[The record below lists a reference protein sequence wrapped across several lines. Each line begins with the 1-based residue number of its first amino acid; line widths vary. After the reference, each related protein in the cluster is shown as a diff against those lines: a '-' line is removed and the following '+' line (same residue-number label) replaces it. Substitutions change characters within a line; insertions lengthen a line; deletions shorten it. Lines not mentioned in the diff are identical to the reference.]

1 MKRRTFLSLVGG
13 GCVLAAGGVGAFAVT
28 RTPHKALAPW
38 TIGHDRSPDPRLRAL
53 SYAILAPNPHNRQP
67 WLVELTGSDA
77 FVLHADPARRLPE
90 TDPFD
95 RQLTIGLGCFLELV
109 AMAARSDGYRPEIA
123 LFPDGPHDER
133 VSAGPV
139 AAVRL
144 VPDAA
149 AAADPLFSQV
159 LMRRSLKEPF
169 DAERTVPD
177 SVAQALIE
185 DRLPG
190 TAAVTLD
197 PGRIADLRALAW
209 EAHVIESTTA
219 RTMQES
225 VDLMRIGRA
234 EIEASPDGI
243 DLGGPFLEALAL
255 AGLMTREALADPEST
270 AFREGM
276 RLYEDM
282 HRTAMGYYWITTPAN
297 TRIDQIAAGRAYVR
311 ANLIATQSGLAMHPI
326 SQALQE
332 FPEMATHL
340 SGLHT
345 LLGADGGQRV
355 QMLARIGYGP
365 EAGPSPRWP
374 LEARLAR

>member
-13 GCVLAAGGVGAFAVT
+13 GCVLAAGGAGTFAVT

-38 TIGHDRSPDPRLRAL
+38 TIGHDRSADPRLRAL

-67 WLVELTGSDA
+67 WLVELTGSDG

-109 AMAARSDGYRPEIA
+109 DMAARSNGFRADVT
-123 LFPDGPHDER
+123 LFPDGSDAQR
-133 VSAGPV
+133 ISAGPV

-144 VPDAA
+144 IPDATA
-149 AAADPLFSQV
+149 TADPLFSQV
-159 LMRRSLKEPF
+159 LRRRSLKEPF
-169 DAERTVPD
+169 DADRTVPE

-185 DRLPG
+185 DQWPG
-190 TAAVTLD
+190 AAITLD
-197 PGRIADLRALAW
+197 EGRIADLRALAW

-255 AGLMTREALADPEST
+255 AGLMTRETLADPEST

-276 RLYEDM
+276 RLYEEM

-297 TRIDQIAAGRAYVR
+297 TRVDQIAAGRAYVR

-332 FPEMATHL
+332 YPEMATHL
-340 SGLHT
+340 SGLHD

-374 LEARLAR
+374 LAARLAG